1 MKIIKNRSFG
11 PRYAKT
17 ARTTWHVIS
26 SNISTAKNGGSNW
39 VLIQGVIFTV
49 SIVIPDFCHFH
60 HVIWGRKWAKKL
72 KTKNVENMSSGSFSH
87 DAANWYL
94 LLLFIDTFFSVFF
107 VSKGTLTLMV
117 IPRRSV
123 LHGKK
128 VTKLSN
134 FIRQNRLERSIWL
147 LVWNSQPFKWARQG
161 WRELL
166 NKSSYYWRFW

>member
-1 MKIIKNRSFG
+1 MSPG
-11 PRYAKT
+11 P
-17 ARTTWHVIS
+17 
-26 SNISTAKNGGSNW
+26 
-39 VLIQGVIFTV
+39 
-49 SIVIPDFCHFH
+49 
-60 HVIWGRKWAKKL
+60 
-72 KTKNVENMSSGSFSH
+72 FSH

-134 FIRQNRLERSIWL
+134 FIRQNRLERSI
-147 LVWNSQPFKWARQG
+147 
-161 WRELL
+161 
-166 NKSSYYWRFW
+166 